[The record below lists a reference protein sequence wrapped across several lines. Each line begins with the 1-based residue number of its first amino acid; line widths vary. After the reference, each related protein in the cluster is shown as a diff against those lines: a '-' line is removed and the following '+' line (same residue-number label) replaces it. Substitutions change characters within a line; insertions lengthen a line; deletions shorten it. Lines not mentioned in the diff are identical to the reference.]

1 MKMYE
6 KKLARERIVM
16 PIVHD
21 FIPLLSLVPA
31 LSRSTVLVV
40 VVVVVNGGKGRRVTA

>member
-1 MKMYE
+1 MYR
-6 KKLARERIVM
+6 KKLARERSVM

-21 FIPLLSLVPA
+21 FIPLLSRVVA

-40 VVVVVNGGKGRRVTA
+40 VVVVMVVMVVG